1 MRERSPT
8 RRRAVVQKKR
18 LVGRNLRLGPGGS
31 GSPKAES
38 VKSDSLT
45 GIVRERSKSVA
56 CTTSNGVIPFE
67 EECDR
72 MTDVTRGK
80 PSGSIE

>member
-18 LVGRNLRLGPGGS
+18 LVGRKLRLGPGGS

-38 VKSDSLT
+38 VKSDLLT
-45 GIVRERSKSVA
+45 GIVAE
-56 CTTSNGVIPFE
+56 
-67 EECDR
+67 
-72 MTDVTRGK
+72 
-80 PSGSIE
+80 